1 MPVAVDSLSST
12 ELTRLIA
19 AAQKRKKM
27 LAKRK
32 PARVVRKKLETTA
45 KAHGYSLD
53 ELFGTPAAGAP
64 ATTRP
69 AKRRGGSTARVP
81 PKYRDPSNP
90 ENTWT
95 GRGRTPL
102 WMVAYLEAGRSRE
115 DFLIESQPSANGA
128 AKVTSSSGGVSG
140 FQKAE
145 GLSAAGAAA
154 AAHIEDD

>member
-19 AAQKRKKM
+19 AAQKRKKI

-45 KAHGYSLD
+45 KAHGYSLE
-53 ELFGTPAAGAP
+53 ELFGTPAAAV
-64 ATTRP
+64 AAATRP
-69 AKRRGGSTARVP
+69 AKRRGGSTAKVP

-102 WMVAYLEAGRSRE
+102 WMVAYLEAGQSRE
-115 DFLIESQPSANGA
+115 DFLIERQPPAKEA
-128 AKVTSSSGGVSG
+128 AKETPSPIGGSG